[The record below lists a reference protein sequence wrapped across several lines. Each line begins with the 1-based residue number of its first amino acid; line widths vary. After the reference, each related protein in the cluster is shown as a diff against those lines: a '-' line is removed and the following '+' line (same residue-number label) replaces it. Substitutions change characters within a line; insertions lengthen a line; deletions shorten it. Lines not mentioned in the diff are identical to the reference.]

1 MEDIRDCSQLGL
13 LKKEQNRLQQQIFMS
28 NMIMASRQQALAF
41 TKNKGSP
48 VYCRS
53 YDRVLNLPRKSSTC
67 LTTLQP
73 WAQVSYTTNM
83 VVVDVHGL
91 VVVVVVDV
99 GILVVVLASLLL
111 ALPRLIVLAPM
122 RYLLPKTGPL
132 LQLLLEQ

>member
-13 LKKEQNRLQQQIFMS
+13 LKKEQNRLQQQIFIS

-83 VVVDVHGL
+83 VVVDVRVL
-91 VVVVVVDV
+91 VVVVVVDVGILVVDV

-111 ALPRLIVLAPM
+111 ALLDSLID
-122 RYLLPKTGPL
+122 RIHEGKSC
-132 LQLLLEQ
+132 